1 MLRRRFLRILVFFG
15 GVILNVI
22 LWDLFLPRIGLRG
35 LAGRTRPNRLRH
47 AARRFRA
54 LAIDMGGVMIKVGQ
68 FMSARLD
75 VMPRE
80 ITDELA
86 GLQDE
91 VTPEKFDD
99 IRKVLE
105 AEFDAALETKYSY
118 FEEKPMASA
127 SIGQAHRARVRVEP
141 NGKQLDN
148 HEYPPVV
155 VKVQRP
161 NIESIVE
168 IDLSALRIVGNWLDH
183 YRPIRRRANV
193 PALVEEVS
201 RSIHEEMDYIQEGKN
216 AETFQENFKNRPD
229 VLVPNIYW
237 DFTTRRVIT
246 LEDVQSI
253 KITDYQAIEEAG
265 IDRREVASRLFATYI
280 QQILEDRFF
289 HADPHPGNLFV
300 LPGPAPEGS
309 EKRSWRLTFIDF
321 GMVGE
326 LPERIIEGLRE
337 AIISIT
343 TKDAARLVRADGQ
356 LHFLLPSADLDL
368 LERAYAR
375 VFESFWGKSTI
386 EIVQMSREEGTR
398 FLDEFG
404 QLLYDMPFQL
414 PEDMILLGRCF
425 SILSGMCAGL
435 DPEFNIWTNIAPYAQ
450 KLVQEEVQEGW
461 RFYLNEV
468 TSALVTAIELPQKI
482 ETIILKA
489 EQGKLEFRDPELT
502 TRIAHLEITQRRLM
516 MAILFT
522 VFFLGGIQLYLAGDW
537 IIASVL
543 GFLALISLL
552 RILFMRR

>member
-15 GVILNVI
+15 GVILSVI
-22 LWDLFLPRIGLRG
+22 LWDLFLPHIGLRA
-35 LAGRTRPNRLRH
+35 LTRRTRPNRLRRT
-47 AARRFRA
+47 ARRFRA
-54 LAIDMGGVMIKVGQ
+54 LAVEMGGVMIKVGQ

-91 VTPEKFDD
+91 VTPEKFKD
-99 IRKVLE
+99 IRMVLE
-105 AEFDAALETKYSY
+105 AEFNASLESKYSY
-118 FEEKPMASA
+118 FEETPMASA
-127 SIGQAHRARVRVEP
+127 SIGQAHRARVRVEAD
-141 NGKQLDN
+141 GKQLEN

-168 IDLSALRIVGNWLDH
+168 IDLSALRIVSNWLDH
-183 YRPIRRRANV
+183 YHPIRRRANV
-193 PALVEEVS
+193 PALIEEVS

-216 AETFQENFKNRPD
+216 AETFKENFKDRKD

-253 KITDYQAIEEAG
+253 KITDYQAIEDAG
-265 IDRREVASRLFATYI
+265 IDRNEVASRLFATYI

-300 LPGPAPEGS
+300 LPGPEPEGT

-326 LPERIIEGLRE
+326 LPERIIDGLRE
-337 AIISIT
+337 AIIAIT
-343 TKDAARLVRADGQ
+343 TKDAARLVRADGK

-368 LERAYAR
+368 LERAYSR

-386 EIVQMSREEGTR
+386 EIVQMSREEGAR

-435 DPEFNIWTNIAPYAQ
+435 DPEFNIWTNIAPYAE
-450 KLVQEEVQEGW
+450 KLVQEEVQGGW

-468 TSALVTAIELPQKI
+468 TNALITAIELPNKI
-482 ETIILKA
+482 EGIILRA
-489 EQGKLEFRDPELT
+489 EQGKLEFRDPDLT
-502 TRIAHLEITQRRLM
+502 ARIVHLEITQRRLM
-516 MAILFT
+516 TAILFT

-552 RILFMRR
+552 RILFIRR

>member
-15 GVILNVI
+15 GVILSVI
-22 LWDLFLPRIGLRG
+22 LWDLFLPRIGLRA
-35 LAGRTRPNRLRH
+35 LTRRTRPNRLRR

-54 LAIDMGGVMIKVGQ
+54 LAVDMGGVMIKVGQ

-91 VTPEKFDD
+91 VSPEKFEDV
-99 IRKVLE
+99 RMVLE
-105 AEFDAALETKYSY
+105 AEFDASLESKYSY
-118 FEEKPMASA
+118 FEETPMASA
-127 SIGQAHRARVRVEP
+127 SIGQAHRARVRVEAE
-141 NGKQLDN
+141 GKQLDN

-161 NIESIVE
+161 DIESIVE
-168 IDLSALRIVGNWLDH
+168 IDLSALHIVANWLDH
-183 YRPIRRRANV
+183 YHPIRRRANV

-216 AETFQENFKNRPD
+216 AETFKENFKDRPD

-265 IDRREVASRLFATYI
+265 IDRKEVASRLFATYI

-300 LPGPAPEGS
+300 LPGPAPEVP

-326 LPERIIEGLRE
+326 LPERIIDGLRE
-337 AIISIT
+337 AIIAIT
-343 TKDAARLVRADGQ
+343 TKDAARLVRADEK

-368 LERAYAR
+368 LERAYGR

-386 EIVQMSREEGTR
+386 EIVQMSREEGVR

-461 RFYLNEV
+461 RFYLDEV
-468 TSALVTAIELPQKI
+468 TNALITAIQLPQKI
-482 ETIILKA
+482 EGIILRA

-516 MAILFT
+516 TAILFT
-522 VFFLGGIQLYLAGDW
+522 VFLLGGVQLYLAGDW

-552 RILFMRR
+552 RILFIRR